1 MLNDPH
7 SYIVISSE
15 ARNLCYS
22 RLRDT
27 LFPHVCRA
35 PLHFLQLSF
44 KPPVPYPPLRGT
56 FHSRGRLFLYFA
68 TLRSFDSVLIF
79 SDKPFFNT
87 RPFSPLRMTKYAAPP
102 PLNPLNLLN
111 PLNHK
116 PNESKV
122 KRGCEEMRI
131 HFFTAPFLD
140 HLSLTLSAYRRSH

>member
-1 MLNDPH
+1 MILIP
-7 SYIVISSE
+7 ISSFRAKRE
-15 ARNLCYS
+15 IFVIRGSGTHFFPTCAAHLSTFFNCLSS
-22 RLRDT
+22 RQCPIRP
-27 LFPHVCRA
+27 FGA
-35 PLHFLQLSF
+35 PS
-44 KPPVPYPPLRGT
+44 PRGEGCFYT
-56 FHSRGRLFLYFA
+56 SRHLDPSTQFSYFQI
-68 TLRSFDSVLIF
+68 SH
-79 SDKPFFNT
+79 FFNT

>member
-1 MLNDPH
+1 MMLNDTHPC
-7 SYIVISSE
+7 IVISSE

-27 LFPHVCRA
+27 RFPHVCRA

-44 KPPVPYPPLRGT
+44 KPPVSYPPLRGT
-56 FHSRGRLFLYFA
+56 FPSMGRLFLYFA

-87 RPFSPLRMTKYAAPP
+87 RPFSPLSMTKCAAPP
-102 PLNPLNLLN
+102 PLNPLNLE
-111 PLNHK
+111 

-122 KRGCEEMRI
+122 KRSCEEMRI
-131 HFFTAPFLD
+131 HFFTAPFLN
-140 HLSLTLSAYRRSH
+140 HLSVTLSACR